1 MPAIATN
8 NAKSTVATALS
19 SSALVV
25 ALNDGSSFPSP
36 GTGEYFYLTLIHTD
50 GTTEI
55 VKCTSRSGNNLSIV
69 RAQDGTSAATFPVGS
84 RAELRVTAAYIN
96 EAGLAVSKAL
106 AVAMVFYG

>member
-8 NAKSTVATALS
+8 NAKSTLASALS
-19 SSALVV
+19 STSMTASLV
-25 ALNDGSSFPSP
+25 DGSSFPSP
-36 GTGEYFYLTLIHTD
+36 GTGEYFYLTLIHTN

-55 VKCTSRSGNNLSIV
+55 VKCTVRSGNGLTIL
-69 RAQDGTSAATFPVGS
+69 RGQDGTSAATFPVGS

-106 AVAMVFYG
+106 AIAMVFYG

>member
-8 NAKSTVATALS
+8 NAKSTVATSLS
-19 SSALVV
+19 SSSLTVQ
-25 ALNDGSSFPSP
+25 LNDGSSFPSP
-36 GTGEYFYLTLIHTD
+36 GTGEYFYMTLIHTD

-55 VKCTSRSGNNLSIV
+55 VKCTARSGNSLTIV
-69 RAQDGTSAATFPVGS
+69 RAQDGTSAATFPTSS

-106 AVAMVFYG
+106 AIAMVFYG